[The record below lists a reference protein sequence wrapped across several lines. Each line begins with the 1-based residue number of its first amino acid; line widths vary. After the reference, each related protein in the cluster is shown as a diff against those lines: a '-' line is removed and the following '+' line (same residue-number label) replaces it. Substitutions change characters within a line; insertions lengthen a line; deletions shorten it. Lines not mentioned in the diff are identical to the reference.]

1 MPESGNTKMNDSIEI
16 MLSELERDYY
26 DGTRLEAL
34 TARVEHIVEA
44 ITKMDP
50 AEPIRQACEANAAA
64 LWGGNAGDP
73 VSLDAVS
80 AALDG
85 DDGTA
90 HLRAWSNFYK
100 IAATVRHVA

>member
-1 MPESGNTKMNDSIEI
+1 MPETGNTKMNDSIEI

-26 DGTRLEAL
+26 DGARLDAL
-34 TARVEHIVEA
+34 TARVENIVQA
-44 ITKMDP
+44 IAKMDP
-50 AEPIRQACEANAAA
+50 EEPIRQACEANAAA

-80 AALDG
+80 SALDG
-85 DDGTA
+85 DAHTA

-100 IAATVRHVA
+100 IVATVRHVA